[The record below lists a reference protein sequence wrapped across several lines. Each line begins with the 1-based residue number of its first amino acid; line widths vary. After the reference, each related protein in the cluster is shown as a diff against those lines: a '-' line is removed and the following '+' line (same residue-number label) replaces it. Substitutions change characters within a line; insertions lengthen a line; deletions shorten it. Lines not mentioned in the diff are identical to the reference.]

1 MRFFADNSDL
11 REALRRRSNMT
22 DQERLTQAKKLQ
34 ELTLGNEIRWMQ
46 KYDELL
52 GLIDSLRDWK
62 SPDGVMQVKDLKWF
76 KDLAAQLNTA
86 KGGK

>member
-11 REALRRRSNMT
+11 REVLRKSNMT
-22 DQERLTQAKKLQ
+22 DQERLAQAQKLQ